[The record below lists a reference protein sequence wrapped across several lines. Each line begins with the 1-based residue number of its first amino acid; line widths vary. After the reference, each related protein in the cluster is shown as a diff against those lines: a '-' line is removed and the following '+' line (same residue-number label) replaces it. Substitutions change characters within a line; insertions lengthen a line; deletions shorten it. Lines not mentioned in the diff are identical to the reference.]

1 MPEKY
6 TTKSGLFKP
15 LTCSRTLSRVAVMA
29 VGFGVYGSVPLWPWC
44 APYRNFAHIPAEI
57 HAALTL
63 VLGWLL
69 VFRTNTA
76 YGRWWDART
85 IWGEIVSV
93 SRTLAAKYAHMVKL
107 PEEEL
112 AGAGRYLVAFSWG
125 LRDHLRDA
133 ATSDTLAECDGYDE
147 SVKHVP
153 VFLVDRLYKCLFHW
167 KANGW
172 IDGADQRVI
181 DADLRRLHELAGQCE
196 CIRLTR
202 IASSYRVFVRQ
213 CIAVCLLTLPWGIA
227 ADFGWWAVPL
237 TAVTAY
243 FMLGLEIVAEHVEE
257 PFGDDEDDLD
267 LDRLCTAV
275 TDSVQET
282 ISRAKQVPKLNP

>member
-1 MPEKY
+1 
-6 TTKSGLFKP
+6 
-15 LTCSRTLSRVAVMA
+15 MA
-29 VGFGVYGSVPLWPWC
+29 GCWF
-44 APYRNFAHIPAEI
+44 FEH
-57 HAALTL
+57 
-63 VLGWLL
+63 
-69 VFRTNTA
+69 TA
-76 YGRWWDART
+76 YGRWWQART
-85 IWGEIVSV
+85 VWGEIVSV

-112 AGAGRYLVAFSWG
+112 DSAGRYLVAFSWG
-125 LRDHLRDA
+125 LRDHLRDVA
-133 ATSDTLAECDGYDE
+133 RSESVAQFEGCDE

-153 VFLVDRLYKCLFHW
+153 VFLVDRLYHCLFHW

-181 DADLRRLHELAGQCE
+181 DADLRRLNELAGQCE
-196 CIRLTR
+196 SIRLTR

-227 ADFGWWAVPL
+227 ASFEWWTVPL
-237 TAVTAY
+237 TAITAY

-257 PFGDDEDDLD
+257 PFGDDEDDLN

-282 ISRAKQVPKLNP
+282 ISRAKQAT

>member
-1 MPEKY
+1 
-6 TTKSGLFKP
+6 
-15 LTCSRTLSRVAVMA
+15 MA
-29 VGFGVYGSVPLWPWC
+29 AAFAAYGAVPLLPW
-44 APYRNFAHIPAEI
+44 FATFRDGAFIPAEI

-93 SRTLAAKYAHMVKL
+93 SRTLAAKYAHMVNL

-112 AGAGRYLVAFSWG
+112 DGVGRYLVAFSWG
-125 LRDHLRDA
+125 LREHLRDS
-133 ATSDTLAECDGYDE
+133 ATSETLSECEGYDE
-147 SVKHVP
+147 TVKHVP
-153 VFLVDRLYKCLFHW
+153 VFLVDRLYKCLFQW

-196 CIRLTR
+196 SIRLTR
-202 IASSYRVFVRQ
+202 LASSYRIFVRQ
-213 CIAVCLLTLPWGIA
+213 CIAVCLLTIPWGIS
-227 ADFGWWAVPL
+227 ADCGWWSVPL
-237 TAVTAY
+237 TGLTAY
-243 FMLGLEIVAEHVEE
+243 FMLGLEVVAEHVEE

-275 TDSVQET
+275 TDTVQET
-282 ISRAKQVPKLNP
+282 ITRANQVPKQDA

>member
-1 MPEKY
+1 M
-6 TTKSGLFKP
+6 
-15 LTCSRTLSRVAVMA
+15 
-29 VGFGVYGSVPLWPWC
+29 WPVC
-44 APYRNFAHIPAEI
+44 ASFRDLVLIPAEI

-76 YGRWWDART
+76 YNRWWEART

-93 SRTLAAKYAHMVKL
+93 TRTLAAKYADMINL

-112 AGAGRYLVAFSWG
+112 DSAGRYLIAFSWG

-133 ATSDTLAECDGYDE
+133 ATSETVTGVADYDD

-153 VFLVDRLYKCLFHW
+153 VFLIDRLYKCLGRW

-181 DADLRRLHELAGQCE
+181 DADLRMLHELAGQCE
-196 CIRLTR
+196 SIRLTR

-213 CIAVCLLTLPWGIA
+213 CVAVFLLTLPWGIS
-227 ADFGWWAVPL
+227 ADFGWWIVPL
-237 TAVTAY
+237 TAITSY

-257 PFGDDEDDLD
+257 PFGEDEDDLN

-275 TDSVQET
+275 TDTVQET
-282 ISRAKQVPKLNP
+282 IARAKQSPPDILPT

>member
-1 MPEKY
+1 
-6 TTKSGLFKP
+6 
-15 LTCSRTLSRVAVMA
+15 
-29 VGFGVYGSVPLWPWC
+29 
-44 APYRNFAHIPAEI
+44 
-57 HAALTL
+57 
-63 VLGWLL
+63 
-69 VFRTNTA
+69 
-76 YGRWWDART
+76 
-85 IWGEIVSV
+85 
-93 SRTLAAKYAHMVKL
+93 MVNL

-112 AGAGRYLVAFSWG
+112 DSAGRYLVAFSWG

-133 ATSDTLAECDGYDE
+133 ATSETLTKLEGYDE
-147 SVKHVP
+147 TVKHVP

-181 DADLRRLHELAGQCE
+181 DADLHKLHELAGKCE
-196 CIRLTR
+196 SIRLTR

-213 CIAVCLLTLPWGIA
+213 CIAVCLLSLPWGIT
-227 ADFGWWAVPL
+227 ADFGWWTVPL
-237 TAVTAY
+237 TALTAY
-243 FMLGLEIVAEHVEE
+243 FMLGLEVVAEHVEE

-282 ISRAKQVPKLNP
+282 IARAKQVPKTVE

>member
-1 MPEKY
+1 MPEYQKN
-6 TTKSGLFKP
+6 KRGLVRP
-15 LTCSRTLSRVAVMA
+15 LARSRTLSRVAVMA
-29 VGFGVYGSVPLWPWC
+29 VAFGVYGSVPEWPWC
-44 APYRNFAHIPAEI
+44 SEFRSSANIPAEI

-76 YGRWWDART
+76 YGRWWEART

-93 SRTLAAKYAHMVKL
+93 SRTLAAKYAHMVNL

-112 AGAGRYLVAFSWG
+112 DSAGRYLVAFSWG

-133 ATSDTLAECDGYDE
+133 ATSESLTKLEGYDE
-147 SVKHVP
+147 TVKHVP

-167 KANGW
+167 KSNGW

-181 DADLRRLHELAGQCE
+181 DADLHKLHELAGKCE
-196 CIRLTR
+196 SIRLTR

-213 CIAVCLLTLPWGIA
+213 CIAVCLLSLPWGIT
-227 ADFGWWAVPL
+227 ADFGWWTAPL
-237 TAVTAY
+237 TALTAY
-243 FMLGLEIVAEHVEE
+243 FMLGLEVVAEHVEE

-282 ISRAKQVPKLNP
+282 IARAKKVPKTVD

>member
-1 MPEKY
+1 MTEYERNKR
-6 TTKSGLFKP
+6 GLFRP
-15 LTCSRTLSRVAVMA
+15 LTRSRTLSRVAVMA
-29 VGFGVYGSVPLWPWC
+29 VAFGAYGSVPELPWC
-44 APYRNFAHIPAEI
+44 SEFRTTANIPAEI

-76 YGRWWDART
+76 YGRWWDARRV
-85 IWGEIVSV
+85 WGEIVSV
-93 SRTLAAKYAHMVKL
+93 SRTLAAKYAHMVNL

-112 AGAGRYLVAFSWG
+112 DAAGRYLVAFSWG

-133 ATSDTLAECDGYDE
+133 ATSESLTNLEGYDE

-181 DADLRRLHELAGQCE
+181 DVDLHRLHELAGKCE
-196 CIRLTR
+196 SIRLTR

-213 CIAVCLLTLPWGIA
+213 CIAVCLLSLPWGIT
-227 ADFGWWAVPL
+227 ADFGWWTVPL
-237 TAVTAY
+237 TALTAY

-275 TDSVQET
+275 TESVQET
-282 ISRAKQVPKLNP
+282 ISRAKQVPKTVE

>member
-1 MPEKY
+1 MSEPSN
-6 TTKSGLFKP
+6 TKRGLVRP
-15 LTCSRTLSRVAVMA
+15 LASSRTLSRVAFMA
-29 VGFGVYGSVPLWPWC
+29 AAFAAYGAVPLLPW
-44 APYRNFAHIPAEI
+44 FATFRDAALIPAEI

-85 IWGEIVSV
+85 LWGEIVSV
-93 SRTLAAKYAHMVKL
+93 SRTLAAKYAHMLNL

-112 AGAGRYLVAFSWG
+112 DGAGRYLVAFSWG

-133 ATSDTLAECDGYDE
+133 ATSDSLSECDGYDE
-147 SVKHVP
+147 TVKHVP
-153 VFLVDRLYKCLFHW
+153 VFLVDRLYKCLFQW

-202 IASSYRVFVRQ
+202 LASSYRVFVRQ
-213 CIAVCLLTLPWGIA
+213 CIAVCLLTIPWGISG
-227 ADFGWWAVPL
+227 DFGWWAVPL
-237 TAVTAY
+237 TGLTAY
-243 FMLGLEIVAEHVEE
+243 FMLGLEVVAEHVEE

-275 TDSVQET
+275 TDTVQET
-282 ISRAKQVPKLNP
+282 IARAKQVPKVDG